1 MSKYF
6 NHNFIDELSSAKE
19 KIKGCYWKMFGI
31 GALFTLIML
40 ASCVTVVGPFII
52 FGPMFLGFHR
62 AILQLARTKKVK
74 VSTLFSG
81 FKDFGVAFRTGW
93 LWGIKIFLWSL
104 LLIVPGIIATIRYS
118 MTFFILADNPN
129 ITAREAINKS
139 KEMIKGRKWEV
150 FQNWAFYFAL
160 PYLMNFI
167 SSKLY
172 DFGTEESRNGIVIFS
187 LILSGVAWIYNIF
200 ITPVFNF
207 MLPGKF
213 YKDTFSEEF
222 VESQNQEDAQN
233 TEEISAAAAKE
244 EKPKKEKKP
253 RKTLSAKTKKIIA
266 IVAGSVVAVLLAGGI
281 FFGVKQARKSS
292 LVMVKVPGK
301 DYSISRTEV
310 TQKLYE
316 SVMFKNPSYFCRD
329 NEELDE
335 DELKNLKRN
344 TKNYPVEN
352 VSWYDAIYFCNKL
365 SAKKGLQPVYA
376 VDGETNVRKWDYK
389 PHNEDEIYGEITQNI
404 FADGYRLPTVE
415 EWQYAAKGGED
426 YDYSGSDDIDKVA
439 WYDDNSNDVT
449 HPVAQ
454 KKLNGYGL
462 YDMNGN
468 VEEWCWDSY
477 GGSNRYLCGG
487 SWCNSDYFCEVD
499 SRSHYGAVNRYY
511 GIGFRIVRSNYG
523 SLDMVKIPGKDYS
536 IGKTEVTQK
545 LYESIMGENPS
556 EFKGKNN
563 PVENVSFFDA
573 IYFCNKLSM
582 MCGLDAVYI
591 LDGETDVN
599 EWGYAPNKSE
609 HPYYEIFQLNGEAN
623 GFRLL
628 TSEEWSY
635 AVKGG
640 QNFKYAGS
648 DNPDE
653 VAWFG
658 NNSKNTTH
666 PVATKK
672 ANGYGLYDMQGNVG
686 EWCVDYHNGF
696 TVQGGC
702 WAPDKKF
709 SINSDDQYNIIGFR
723 LARNAE

>member
-6 NHNFIDELSSAKE
+6 NHDFIDELSSAKQ

-31 GALFTLIML
+31 GALFVLVML
-40 ASCVTVVGPFII
+40 VSCVTVVGPLII

-62 AILQLARTKKVK
+62 AILQLVRTKKVK

-118 MTFFILADNPN
+118 MTFFILADNPD
-129 ITAREAINKS
+129 ITAREAISKS

-172 DFGTEESRNGIVIFS
+172 NFGTEESRNGIVIFS

-200 ITPVFNF
+200 IAPVFNF
-207 MLPGKF
+207 ILPGKF
-213 YKDTFSEEF
+213 YKDTFNEEF
-222 VESQNQEDAQN
+222 VPN
-233 TEEISAAAAKE
+233 I
-244 EKPKKEKKP
+244 EKSSENIIKEKKP
-253 RKTLSAKTKKIIA
+253 RKPLSAKAKRIIA
-266 IVAGSVVAVLLAGGI
+266 IVAGSVCGVLLVGGI
-281 FFGVKQARKSS
+281 FFGVKQVRKSS
-292 LVMVKVPGK
+292 LVMIKVPGK

-316 SVMFKNPSYFCRD
+316 SVMGENPSYFCRD

-365 SAKKGLQPVYA
+365 SVKKGLQPVYA
-376 VDGETNVRKWDYK
+376 VDGEVNVRNWNYK
-389 PHNEDEIYGEITQNI
+389 PHDYDEIDGDITQNI

-415 EWQYAAKGGED
+415 EWLYAAKGGED
-426 YDYSGSDDIDKVA
+426 YDYSGSDDVDDVA
-439 WYDDNSNDVT
+439 WCYDNSNDVT

-454 KKLNGYGL
+454 KKPNGYGL
-462 YDMNGN
+462 YDMSGN
-468 VEEWCWDSY
+468 VWELCWDNDGDNY
-477 GGSNRYLCGG
+477 RYYCGG
-487 SWCNSDYFCEVD
+487 SWEYHDFDFGVD
-499 SRSHYGAVNRYY
+499 SQDYVTVTGSGN
-511 GIGFRIVRSNYG
+511 GLGFRIVRSNYG
-523 SLDMVKIPGKDYS
+523 SLDMIKIPGKDYS

-545 LYESIMGENPS
+545 LYESIIGENPS

-573 IYFCNKLSM
+573 IYFCNKLSKM
-582 MCGLDAVYI
+582 YGLDCVYI
-591 LDGETDVN
+591 LDGKTDVN
-599 EWGYAPNKSE
+599 EWGYTPNKGN
-609 HPYYEIFQLNGEAN
+609 HIYYKTFQRNVDAD
-623 GFRLL
+623 GFRLP
-628 TSEEWSY
+628 TSEEWRY
-635 AVKGG
+635 AEKGG

-648 DNPDE
+648 DNLAE
-653 VAWFG
+653 VAWCG
-658 NNSKNTTH
+658 NNSENTTH
-666 PVATKK
+666 SVATKK
-672 ANGYGLYDMQGNVG
+672 VNGYGLYDMQGNVT
-686 EWCVDYHNGF
+686 EWCLESKGISL
-696 TVQGGC
+696 GGLN
-702 WAPDKKF
+702 WSNEKR
-709 SINSDDQYNIIGFR
+709 SVSNIGQYNAIGFR
-723 LARNAE
+723 LARNEE